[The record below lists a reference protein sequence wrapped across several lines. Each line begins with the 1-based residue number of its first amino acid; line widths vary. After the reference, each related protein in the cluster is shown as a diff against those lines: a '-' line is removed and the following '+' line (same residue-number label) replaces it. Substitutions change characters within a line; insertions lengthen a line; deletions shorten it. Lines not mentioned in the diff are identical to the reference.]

1 MKLKPK
7 ADAIRVFKPN
17 YYLASRKFVQVDWD
31 IKFRKITQEQGRY
44 LLSIKLEG
52 YQELINF
59 RNVTNTFLLVF

>member
-17 YYLASRKFVQVDWD
+17 YCLVSRKFVQVDWD
-31 IKFRKITQEQGRY
+31 IKFRQITQEQGRY